1 MNERRIERIR
11 DCLAHALEPTEL
23 EITDESHKHV
33 GHAGAKSGKGH
44 FHVRIVSRHF
54 AELTP
59 LRRHRLIYA
68 AVGDLMD
75 TEIHALTID
84 AAAPAET

>member
-1 MNERRIERIR
+1 MNEQRIEKIR
-11 DCLAHALEPTEL
+11 ACLNQALEPIEL
-23 EITDESHKHV
+23 EITDESHKHI

-44 FHVRIVSRHF
+44 FHVRIISEQFR
-54 AELTP
+54 ELSP
-59 LRRHRLIYA
+59 LRRHRLIYT

-84 AAAPAET
+84 ATAPSES